1 MHHILFIHSS
11 LNGHLGCIHVLAWR
25 RQWQPTPVC
34 LPGTSH
40 GWRSLVGC
48 SPWGCTEVDTTEATY
63 QKQQQHVLAIVN
75 SATMNTAVSVCFQ
88 IMLSTPTPTRYM
100 ASMGLL
106 DYMIAV
112 IFIFFLGLSIL
123 FSIVAIL
130 FYVPTSVG
138 GFPFLHTISRVYC
151 L

>member
-48 SPWGCTEVDTTEATY
+48 SPWGCTEVDTTEVTY
-63 QKQQQHVLAIVN
+63 QKQQQHVLVIVN

-88 IMLSTPTPTRYM
+88 IMLSTPTPHPHQIY
-100 ASMGLL
+100 GQ
-106 DYMIAV
+106 YGIA
-112 IFIFFLGLSIL
+112 
-123 FSIVAIL
+123 
-130 FYVPTSVG
+130 
-138 GFPFLHTISRVYC
+138 
-151 L
+151 